1 MIKWSDYPLPRES
14 LLEASSIYRDVMRD
28 GLPALHFKPE
38 WEVRIVPPFG
48 CAMMRFWVDHNG
60 KRVSVYADYFEEL
73 GYFGHQ
79 PYWEMYPRTY
89 ANGDG
94 STYQDVARFGI
105 GDTEGLM
112 KAIEAELNGETAE
125 EATA

>member
-1 MIKWSDYPLPRES
+1 MSRLDNPVARKALW
-14 LLEASSIYRDVMRD
+14 EAGTVYRYVING

-48 CAMMRFWVDHNG
+48 CAMMRFLVDR
-60 KRVSVYADYFEEL
+60 KRVSCYADYFEEL
-73 GYFGHQ
+73 GYFGQQ
-79 PYWEMYPRTY
+79 PYWEMYPRTH

-94 STYQDVARFGI
+94 STYQDVARFPI
-105 GDTEGLM
+105 ANTEGLM
-112 KAIEAELNGETAE
+112 KAIEAELNGE